1 MPRLVWL
8 LAFALA
14 VGRADTPAPL
24 ENSGKPMRVPMVC
37 PTDDF
42 QALGLVCAEDE
53 PCPLYVEL
61 NAVESTGAHL
71 FIAGN
76 IHTSTATLSSL
87 LLGSSD
93 GGKTWTEAHPRIR
106 FSSLEQI
113 QFLDFANGWISGA
126 LIQTLPRD
134 PFFLVTTDGGKTWRE
149 RPLFEETHPGSIE
162 SFWFESNKSGTLLL
176 TPDAGKYEMYE
187 TATGGESW
195 VLKQVAAKPLT
206 LPQAHAVAGGGWRLR
221 PIAKSRSYD
230 LEMKEGNA
238 WQRVASFLVEIGTC
252 K

>member
-1 MPRLVWL
+1 MPRLAWL

-14 VGRADTPAPL
+14 VGRADTPATL
-24 ENSGKPMRVPMVC
+24 ENTGKPMRVPMVC
-37 PTDDF
+37 PRDDF

-106 FSSLEQI
+106 FASLEHI
-113 QFLDFANGWISGA
+113 QFLDLANGCTSARRIH
-126 LIQTLPRD
+126 ILPR
-134 PFFLVTTDGGKTWRE
+134 
-149 RPLFEETHPGSIE
+149 
-162 SFWFESNKSGTLLL
+162 
-176 TPDAGKYEMYE
+176 
-187 TATGGESW
+187 
-195 VLKQVAAKPLT
+195 
-206 LPQAHAVAGGGWRLR
+206 
-221 PIAKSRSYD
+221 
-230 LEMKEGNA
+230 
-238 WQRVASFLVEIGTC
+238 
-252 K
+252 

>member
-1 MPRLVWL
+1 MPRLAWL

-14 VGRADTPAPL
+14 VGRADTPATL
-24 ENSGKPMRVPMVC
+24 ENTGKPMRVPMVC
-37 PTDDF
+37 PRDDF
-42 QALGLVCAEDE
+42 QALGLVCAKDE

-61 NAVESTGAHL
+61 NAVESTGADL
-71 FIAGN
+71 LIAGN
-76 IHTSTATLSSL
+76 IQRSTATISPL

-187 TATGGESW
+187 TMTGGESW
-195 VLKQVAAKPLT
+195 VLKQAATKPPT
-206 LPQAHAVAGGGWRLR
+206 LPQAHARARGGWPAR
-221 PIAKSRSYD
+221 PIPKRLSHV
-230 LEMKEGNA
+230 LEM
-238 WQRVASFLVEIGTC
+238 I
-252 K
+252 